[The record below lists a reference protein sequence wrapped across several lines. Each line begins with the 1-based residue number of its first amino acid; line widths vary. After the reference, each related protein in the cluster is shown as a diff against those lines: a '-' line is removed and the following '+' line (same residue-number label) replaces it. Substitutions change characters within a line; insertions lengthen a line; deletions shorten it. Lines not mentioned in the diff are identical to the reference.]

1 MPNRKAYPSDI
12 SDEEWTFVAPYL
24 ALVREDA
31 PQREHDQREVF
42 NGLCWVVLTSLPDR
56 GYAAFWHPF
65 IAHLYSTPQ
74 HLVIVLRRRTGFSA
88 VLRSCRTGSM
98 QDPGYGLRR
107 IPLLRGWVNKATM
120 EGRSVVLRPSMV
132 VALPV
137 GLLAPSLSYLAYGA
151 ASSCLRSA
159 PLAALI
165 AFTVFV
171 RRSMSAGSAL
181 LALLRSW

>member
-74 HLVIVLRRRTGFSA
+74 HLVIVLRLRTGFSA
-88 VLRSCRTGSM
+88 VFWSCRTGSM
-98 QDPGYGLRR
+98 QVP
-107 IPLLRGWVNKATM
+107 VN
-120 EGRSVVLRPSMV
+120 
-132 VALPV
+132 
-137 GLLAPSLSYLAYGA
+137 GLL
-151 ASSCLRSA
+151 
-159 PLAALI
+159 
-165 AFTVFV
+165 
-171 RRSMSAGSAL
+171 
-181 LALLRSW
+181 

>member
-107 IPLLRGWVNKATM
+107 INLLKPYEKVSGADQSPHHEATH
-120 EGRSVVLRPSMV
+120 
-132 VALPV
+132 
-137 GLLAPSLSYLAYGA
+137 
-151 ASSCLRSA
+151 SS
-159 PLAALI
+159 I
-165 AFTVFV
+165 Y
-171 RRSMSAGSAL
+171 
-181 LALLRSW
+181 